1 MYNNI
6 FVLTYSSAQEFF
18 KNTKPLSNS
27 LYYLID
33 NGSQKYNP
41 TFGCNFFTTSR
52 NIGCAGGWN
61 LICDIA
67 FDHLDL
73 DKIVI
78 TQDDAIINPELIS
91 QALEE
96 TNGLSITGIIQPF
109 FEFSTFVITKEVWHT
124 VGRFDENFIYVYS
137 EDADYKQRCLLSG
150 VLINSLY
157 VPNKEVNFSS
167 SVKHNPS
174 LNKIDY
180 NRQYLKFKW
189 GDSMH
194 PNPAARLD
202 GQPPFA
208 NKTPFEDMD
217 IMKYDNQ
224 SSMPL
229 DYIPL
234 TSRITSV
241 YGDISD
247 FPSKIEYER
256 FKKHGFS

>member
-6 FVLTYSSAQEFF
+6 FVLTYSAAQSFF
-18 KNTKPLSNS
+18 LNTTPLKTS

-33 NGSQKYNP
+33 NGNQKYTP
-41 TFGCNFFTTSR
+41 TFGCNRFVTSK

-67 FDHLDL
+67 FDCLDL

-78 TQDDAIINPELIS
+78 TQDDATISPELIA

-96 TNGLSITGIIQPF
+96 TNGLSITGVIQPF
-109 FEFSTFVITKEVWHT
+109 FEFSTFVITKEVWST

-137 EDADYKQRCLLSG
+137 EDADYKQRCLLNG
-150 VLINSLY
+150 VILNSLY
-157 VPNKEVNFSS
+157 TPNHGTNESASIKN
-167 SVKHNPS
+167 NPS
-174 LNKIDY
+174 LDRIAY
-180 NRQYLKFKW
+180 NRQYLKNKW
-189 GDSMH
+189 GDSIH

-208 NKTPFEDMD
+208 HRTPFENLED
-217 IMKYDNQ
+217 
-224 SSMPL
+224 SLPT
-229 DYIPL
+229 DYIPF
-234 TSRITSV
+234 TSRITQV
-241 YGDISD
+241 YGDITD

-256 FKKHGFS
+256 FKQNGFFKQQ